1 MRQREFIAVIGSV
14 GAWPIAPLAGQGER
28 VRRVGA
34 LMNIAAVSPEAPG
47 RLAALAQGLAER
59 DCTIGGDIQAE
70 YRWYTAV
77 PICAANMRT
86 SWPRP
91 RSHFSSVGVSNLP
104 SWRCIT
110 RCLQHMPRVK
120 LSTSAA

>member
-14 GAWPIAPLAGQGER
+14 SAWPIAALARQGER
-28 VRRVGA
+28 VRRVGV

-47 RLAALAQGLAER
+47 RLAALAQG
-59 DCTIGGDIQAE
+59 GDIQAE
-70 YRWYTAV
+70 YRWYAAV

-86 SWPRP
+86 SWQRP

-110 RCLQHMPRVK
+110 RCMQHMPRV
-120 LSTSAA
+120 